1 MPDSL
6 EVTFRRSYARLV
18 ASLTLVGGREAAE
31 DAVQEAFVRASTR
44 WWRIQH
50 YDKPEAWIRRVAINK
65 IVSTLRV
72 DGRVDSLEQPIADDT
87 SNASTSSE
95 SGMDVRAALCSLSSR
110 QRLFLVL
117 QHVEQMKVREIA
129 EVAGVAEGTVKSGLS
144 DGRKRMLDM
153 LGAGYEVG

>member
-72 DGRVDSLEQPIADDT
+72 DGRVDSL
-87 SNASTSSE
+87 
-95 SGMDVRAALCSLSSR
+95 DVRAALCSLSSR